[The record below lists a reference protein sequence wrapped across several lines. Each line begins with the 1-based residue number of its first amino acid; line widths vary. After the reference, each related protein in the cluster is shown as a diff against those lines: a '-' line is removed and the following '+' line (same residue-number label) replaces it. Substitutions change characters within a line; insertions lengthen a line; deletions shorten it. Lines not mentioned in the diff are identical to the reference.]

1 MDVTR
6 MPEKVRLELR
16 QKCLNNH
23 FNFSVA
29 VMGYDDISEE
39 LHGDFCN
46 FLMQPAARKQATMP
60 RSFVKTWLG
69 SISYPVWITLK
80 REKEED
86 FPYDKAWEDKFWQLG
101 PNMRILIASYVI
113 SNANKMIN
121 LVRQTYE
128 RNVAMQIL
136 FPEVI
141 PEHFKK
147 VKWSDDSAC
156 IRRSDNFTESTYEA
170 AGIGGAST
178 SRHYD
183 LIIEDDLIYAKK
195 DDFTDQE
202 LQPGQ
207 DDIDKAIG
215 WHKLATSLLVPGKHT
230 HIHNTGTR
238 WAKKDLVDFIW
249 KNEKSYDI
257 FQRSCVK
264 EDKGKHWKECEPS
277 WPEVYDHKQLQMIA
291 DAQGPYMFSTQYLL
305 KPIAP
310 EEMLFKYEWL
320 QYYNTS
326 KELPKI
332 MRIFTTVDL
341 AGWEDTKRKGRQ
353 SRGVILTCGWDD
365 KNNVWVL
372 HYDVGRFDPSEVIDL
387 LYKHW
392 HLFAPEMIG
401 IESVYYQKAMVHFT
415 RKAMEKRGWM
425 RIRELETSTATSK
438 ELRIRGLEPYAANLA
453 IHCKPEHKDFITEF
467 CEYVPNSPVCT
478 KDILDAL
485 AYQIQIAKPGVAV
498 GSDASKK
505 LAPVVGSADELF
517 KYLFRNRSNSAFTTQ
532 VEQEKEDLAIGNCE
546 THAFE
551 LEDVEELEEL
561 GMWN

>member
-1 MDVTR
+1 

-16 QKCLNNH
+16 QKCLSNL
-23 FNFSVA
+23 FSFAVA
-29 VMGYDDISEE
+29 VMGYDDIAEE
-39 LHGDFCN
+39 LHGKFCN
-46 FLMQPAARKQATMP
+46 FLSQPSRRKQVTMP
-60 RSFVKTWLG
+60 RSFVKTWLS
-69 SISYPVWITLK
+69 SIAYPIWITLN
-80 REKEED
+80 RTQENEY
-86 FPYDKAWEDKFWQLG
+86 PYYKAWEEKFWQLG
-101 PNMRILIASYVI
+101 PNMRVLIASYVI

-128 RNVAMQIL
+128 RNTAMQIL
-136 FPEVI
+136 FPDVI

-156 IRRSDNFTESTYEA
+156 IRRSDNFTESTFEA

-195 DDFTDQE
+195 DDFSDQE

-238 WAKKDLVDFIW
+238 WAKKDLVDYIW
-249 KNEKSYDI
+249 RNESSYEV
-257 FQRSCVK
+257 FKFSCVV
-264 EDKGKHWKECEPS
+264 EEEGKNWKECKPA
-277 WPEVYDHKQLQMIA
+277 WPEVYDQEALKMIY

-310 EEMLFKYEWL
+310 EEMLFKGDWL
-320 QYYNTS
+320 QKYTS
-326 KELPKI
+326 KDELPDI

-341 AGWEDTKRKGRQ
+341 AGWTESKRKGRQ
-353 SRGVILTCGWDD
+353 SRGVILTCGWDTN
-365 KNNVWVL
+365 NNVWVL
-372 HYDVGRFDPSEVIDL
+372 HYDVGRFDPSTVIDL

-392 HLFAPEMIG
+392 NLFAPEMMG
-401 IESVYYQKAMVHFT
+401 IETVYYQKALVHFL

-425 RIRELETSTATSK
+425 RIRELETSTAISK

-453 IHCKPEHKDFITEF
+453 IHCKPEHKDFIEEF

-478 KDILDAL
+478 KDIMDAL
-485 AYQIQIAKPGVAV
+485 AYQIQVAKPGVSLTPEV
-498 GSDASKK
+498 QEG
-505 LAPVVGSADELF
+505 LAPVVGSADEFF
-517 KYLFRNRSNSAFTTQ
+517 KWAWRDKSTSVFKDQ
-532 VEQEKEDLAIGNCE
+532 VAAEKEDMAIGASE
-546 THAFE
+546 SRLMGFMD
-551 LEDVEELEEL
+551 LEDL
-561 GMWN
+561 GDWN